1 MNRGKLLVPTSLACN
16 VTEEICKMYLSISR
30 DDILRVDLF
39 NCNNS
44 RLVFSKAVVKI
55 MSEKMAGISCSDF
68 SHKFVDGLLPEIA
81 HSLFN
86 CLLSN
91 YAKETNSAIHV
102 AKKRK
107 IQDNYVKQRC
117 SNRNSKTQL

>member
-1 MNRGKLLVPTSLACN
+1 
-16 VTEEICKMYLSISR
+16 MYLSISR
-30 DDILRVDLF
+30 DDILRVDLS
-39 NCNNS
+39 NCNNC

-55 MSEKMAGISCSDF
+55 MSEKKAGISCSEF

-86 CLLSN
+86 CFLFN
-91 YAKETNSAIHV
+91 YVKETNSAIHV

-107 IQDNYVKQRC
+107 IQYNYVKQCC
-117 SNRNSKTQL
+117 SNRNKIAKLNCEK